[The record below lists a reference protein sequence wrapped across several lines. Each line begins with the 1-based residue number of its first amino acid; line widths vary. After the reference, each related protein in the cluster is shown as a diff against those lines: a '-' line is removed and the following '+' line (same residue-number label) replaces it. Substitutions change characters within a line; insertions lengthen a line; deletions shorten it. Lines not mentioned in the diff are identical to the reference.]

1 MCRCEFS
8 EVASKGNLLGRGEVL
23 IAEKDNAIANE
34 GFADRCNYVAAEV
47 LREVN
52 ARDFCTEGSGEAPHG
67 AGGCRGGHLYS
78 LPIVDQNSQ
87 H

>member
-1 MCRCEFS
+1 ML
-8 EVASKGNLLGRGEVL
+8 V
-23 IAEKDNAIANE
+23 AEKDNAIANKC
-34 GFADRCNYVAAEV
+34 FANRGNNVAAEV

-67 AGGCRGGHLYS
+67 ARGCRGGHFYS